1 MLNAQSKEKLIPSI
15 GTVGETASAGSFGT
29 VLNSVQGLQQR
40 LGDFSVDEISEA
52 EASVRT
58 LIARLSE
65 VVRKLDRIAEV
76 QRSVAD
82 ARKRAVQA
90 GIESPEIPNRNVF
103 DNSLPIHA
111 IAQANNLIPFP
122 RPKKVLTE
130 TSENPP
136 LAAAVKLEQD
146 EGLQSEPD
154 RTADHPEETS
164 DIDPENQAREL
175 GEALVPDLTSEQ
187 ALAIQPE
194 ANEAPIFP
202 AMTADDSAL
211 PQEDFPSHTS
221 EEDLNRSE
229 IARIF
234 AEDFNHMPGGEATE
248 LLETAPPF
256 EFAKQEEH
264 ATETKGGNTAGADFD
279 QRLLDDLIKNYG
291 EFVASPT
298 ASAQAEAPTAP
309 SRPPRA
315 QPVHRDLGTP
325 ETTQAPGSGVPGVR
339 REGQLDRELK
349 KIIKDYGEVDLYSRQ
364 SPINFKIAGIAA
376 FLLLGAL
383 VAGFY
388 FFYSPNR
395 NGVGNTPEV
404 RSTAD
409 HSSMGSG
416 ASKESAG
423 KEGMGIGDR
432 TVTTGESDR
441 TIERGDSQSPAKKN
455 LEDQNPS

>member
-1 MLNAQSKEKLIPSI
+1 MLNAQNKEKLIPSI
-15 GTVGETASAGSFGT
+15 GPVGDIASASSFGT
-29 VLNSVQGLQQR
+29 VLTSVQGLQKR

-65 VVRKLDRIAEV
+65 VARKLDRVAEV
-76 QRSVAD
+76 KRSVAD
-82 ARKRAVQA
+82 ARKRFAQA
-90 GIESPEIPNRNVF
+90 GIESAEIPNHNVF
-103 DNSLPIHA
+103 DNSLPSHA
-111 IAQANNLIPFP
+111 ITQANNLIPFP

-136 LAAAVKLEQD
+136 LAVAVKLDQD

-164 DIDPENQAREL
+164 ELDTENQAREL
-175 GEALVPDLTSEQ
+175 GEAIVPDLTSEQ
-187 ALAIQPE
+187 APAIQPE
-194 ANEAPIFP
+194 ANEALATPVSTP
-202 AMTADDSAL
+202 DDLAV

-221 EEDLNRSE
+221 EEDLTRSE

-234 AEDFNHMPGGEATE
+234 AEDFNHLPGGEATE

-264 ATETKGGNTAGADFD
+264 AAETQGGDTAGADFD

-291 EFVASPT
+291 EFVTSPT

-315 QPVHRDLGTP
+315 KPVHRDLGTP
-325 ETTQAPGSGVPGVR
+325 ETKQSLDPSIPSVR
-339 REGQLDRELK
+339 KEGQLDRDLK
-349 KIIKDYGEVDLYSRQ
+349 KIIKDYGDVDLYSRR
-364 SPINFKIAGIAA
+364 SPINYKIVGIAA

-383 VAGFY
+383 IAGFY
-388 FFYSPNR
+388 FFYSPNTA
-395 NGVGNTPEV
+395 GVDHAPGV
-404 RSTAD
+404 RSTVD
-409 HSSMGSG
+409 QSSIGSG
-416 ASKESAG
+416 ASKESTG
-423 KEGMGIGDR
+423 KEGIGIGDR
-432 TVTTGESDR
+432 TVTTGESER
-441 TIERGDSQSPAKKN
+441 TIERGGSQSPAKKK

>member
-1 MLNAQSKEKLIPSI
+1 MLNAQNKEKIIPSI
-15 GTVGETASAGSFGT
+15 GPVSETASAGSFGT

-40 LGDFSVDEISEA
+40 LGDFSVEEISEA

-58 LIARLSE
+58 LIGRLSE
-65 VVRKLDRIAEV
+65 VARKLDRIAEV

-82 ARKRAVQA
+82 VWKSAAQA
-90 GIESPEIPNRNVF
+90 GSESAEISNHEVF
-103 DNSLPIHA
+103 DNSFPIHA

-136 LAAAVKLEQD
+136 LAAAVKLDQD

-154 RTADHPEETS
+154 RAADDPEETS

-175 GEALVPDLTSEQ
+175 GEALVPGLASEQ

-194 ANEAPIFP
+194 ANEALAAPVSTP
-202 AMTADDSAL
+202 DDLAI

-221 EEDLNRSE
+221 EEDLTRSE

-234 AEDFNHMPGGEATE
+234 AEDFNHMPGSEATE

-264 ATETKGGNTAGADFD
+264 AAETQGGDTAGADFD

-291 EFVASPT
+291 EFITSPT
-298 ASAQAEAPTAP
+298 ASAQTEAPTGP
-309 SRPPRA
+309 SRPPHA
-315 QPVHRDLGTP
+315 QVVHRELRKP
-325 ETTQAPGSGVPGVR
+325 ETKQSLDPSVPSVR
-339 REGQLDRELK
+339 KEGQLDRELK

-416 ASKESAG
+416 ASKESTG
-423 KEGMGIGDR
+423 KETMGIGDR

-455 LEDQNPS
+455 LQDQNPS

>member
-1 MLNAQSKEKLIPSI
+1 MLNAQNKEKLIPSI
-15 GTVGETASAGSFGT
+15 GPVSDIASASSFGT

-82 ARKRAVQA
+82 ARKRATEP
-90 GIESPEIPNRNVF
+90 GIESTEIANHDVF

-111 IAQANNLIPFP
+111 IAQPNNLIPFP
-122 RPKKVLTE
+122 RPKKVSTENSEYLT
-130 TSENPP
+130 P
-136 LAAAVKLEQD
+136 AAAVTLGQD
-146 EGLQSEPD
+146 EGLQSETD
-154 RTADHPEETS
+154 RTADHQEKTS
-164 DIDPENQAREL
+164 DVDLENRAPEMD
-175 GEALVPDLTSEQ
+175 EALLPDLTSDPT
-187 ALAIQPE
+187 LATHPE
-194 ANEAPIFP
+194 ANEAPISP
-202 AMTADDSAL
+202 ATTADDSEL
-211 PQEDFPSHTS
+211 PQEDFPSHSS
-221 EEDLNRSE
+221 EADLARSE

-234 AEDFNHMPGGEATE
+234 AEDFNQVPEGEATE
-248 LLETAPPF
+248 LLATAPPF

-264 ATETKGGNTAGADFD
+264 ATETKSGDSGGADFD

-291 EFVASPT
+291 EFVASPA
-298 ASAQAEAPTAP
+298 ASAHAEAPTAP

-315 QPVHRDLGTP
+315 QAVPRELRKP
-325 ETTQAPGSGVPGVR
+325 ETKPSLDPSVPSVR
-339 REGQLDRELK
+339 KEGQLDRELK

-364 SPINFKIAGIAA
+364 SPINYKIAGIAA

-383 VAGFY
+383 IAGFY
-388 FFYSPNR
+388 FFYSPNTA
-395 NGVGNTPEV
+395 GVDHAPGA

-409 HSSMGSG
+409 QASTESG

-423 KEGMGIGDR
+423 EKSVAERNVTPGPSDR
-432 TVTTGESDR
+432 TV
-441 TIERGDSQSPAKKN
+441 ERGNSQ
-455 LEDQNPS
+455 